1 MCSPANCLK
10 SPAGLDL
17 EDLLHP
23 QNKVFAW
30 FLIMDRL
37 NTEVM
42 LMRRHWKFDNGPQC
56 VLCPRRVL
64 EDQVCLFFQCNFSA
78 RIWNYLQ
85 ITWPM
90 GQDMMDIAVQ
100 AMKEFDKPFFAE
112 VVFLAWWNIWMV
124 RNAKVF
130 RMERALL

>member
-1 MCSPANCLK
+1 
-10 SPAGLDL
+10 
-17 EDLLHP
+17 
-23 QNKVFAW
+23 
-30 FLIMDRL
+30 
-37 NTEVM
+37 
-42 LMRRHWKFDNGPQC
+42 
-56 VLCPRRVL
+56 
-64 EDQVCLFFQCNFSA
+64 
-78 RIWNYLQ
+78 
-85 ITWPM
+85 M